1 MAICKLNFDNSFLLI
16 ILTSIVSA
24 INFRSSFNNV
34 NFYMDAG
41 NYLSLTF
48 DPFLILIKNI
58 ITTLFFIAYLIEIK
72 LNKSQDFY
80 KRKNTIGKEKIEEA
94 FISEKTIKD
103 EEDLGTIESIVLSNR
118 LYEKKDKFCFLIK
131 VILSMIFIYIF
142 EEIEEIVINNHILD
156 RLICPFR
163 VLLSLLGILVLST
176 ILFHSKMHKDQI
188 KNFFIFKKHQI
199 IPFSIICFLSI
210 CIIFLHAFGIQ
221 RFRILYHINLLYYSI
236 CCLILGLEFTLSKY
250 LLEAYISK
258 FLILGC
264 KGLLGTIVFTIIN
277 IKFNKEEFFNFCD
290 KILAFQ
296 FTFNPEDFHI
306 ILKIIYV
313 STLVIFQYLKMFTIE
328 KFGEMHFITSIMIT
342 DIIYFPLYCIERF
355 AIQHFDISTKLTF
368 IFDTIVQIINAML
381 MLVFNEILELNF
393 WGLNTNLRK
402 NIIIREKIDKEN
414 LIELYD
420 VNNEDNNLD
429 DDE

>member
-1 MAICKLNFDNSFLLI
+1 MARCKFNFDNSFVLI

-24 INFRSSFNNV
+24 INFRSSFNNI
-34 NFYMDAG
+34 NYHMDCG

-48 DPFLILIKNI
+48 DPLLILIKNI
-58 ITTLFFIAYLIEIK
+58 FSTLFFIAYLIEIK

-80 KRKNTIGKEKIEEA
+80 KRVGSIDKEKIEEV
-94 FISEKTIKD
+94 FKSEKTIKD

-131 VILSMIFIYIF
+131 VVLSIIFIYIF

-156 RLICPFR
+156 RLLCPFR
-163 VLLSLLGILVLST
+163 VLLSLLGISVLSA
-176 ILFHSKMHKDQI
+176 ILFHNKIGKNQI

-210 CIIFLHAFGIQ
+210 CIIFLHVFGIKK
-221 RFRILYHINLLYYSI
+221 FRIFYHINLLYYSI
-236 CCLILGLEFTLSKY
+236 CCLILGLELTLSKY

-277 IKFNKEEFFNFCD
+277 IKSNKEEFFKFCD
-290 KILAFQ
+290 NILAFQ

-306 ILKIIYV
+306 IFKIIYV
-313 STLVIFQYLKMFTIE
+313 TTLVSFQYLKMFTIE

-342 DIIYFPLYCIERF
+342 DVIYFPLYCIERF
-355 AIQHFDISTKLTF
+355 AIQHFDISSELAF
-368 IFDTIVQIINAML
+368 YFDTIIQTINAML

-414 LIELYD
+414 LIKLYD
-420 VNNEDNNLD
+420 ANNEDNNLD

>member
-1 MAICKLNFDNSFLLI
+1 
-16 ILTSIVSA
+16 
-24 INFRSSFNNV
+24 
-34 NFYMDAG
+34 
-41 NYLSLTF
+41 
-48 DPFLILIKNI
+48 
-58 ITTLFFIAYLIEIK
+58 
-72 LNKSQDFY
+72 
-80 KRKNTIGKEKIEEA
+80 
-94 FISEKTIKD
+94 
-103 EEDLGTIESIVLSNR
+103 
-118 LYEKKDKFCFLIK
+118 
-131 VILSMIFIYIF
+131 
-142 EEIEEIVINNHILD
+142 
-156 RLICPFR
+156 
-163 VLLSLLGILVLST
+163 
-176 ILFHSKMHKDQI
+176 
-188 KNFFIFKKHQI
+188 
-199 IPFSIICFLSI
+199 
-210 CIIFLHAFGIQ
+210 
-221 RFRILYHINLLYYSI
+221 
-236 CCLILGLEFTLSKY
+236 LILGLEFTLSKY

-264 KGLLGTIVFTIIN
+264 KGLLGTIVFAIIN

-296 FTFNPEDFHI
+296 FTFNPEDFHVI
-306 ILKIIYV
+306 FKIIYV

-342 DIIYFPLYCIERF
+342 DVIYFPLYCIERF